1 MHRSFMTCLLRAL
14 CAATLCFTVAFVG
27 LQSARA
33 QDVYGASNQN
43 IREIRIT
50 GTQRIE
56 PSTVMN
62 YLDVKVGDKMTQDTL
77 DRALKS
83 LFATG
88 LFSDVVLRQKD
99 GALEVHVTENP
110 VINEIAFEGNKKIED
125 DQLRGEIQLKPRQVF
140 TRAKVQADVN
150 RLYQLYQRQGRFSVK
165 IDPKIINLDQNRV
178 NLVFEIN
185 EGDVT
190 KVESIRF
197 VGNQRYTD
205 DKLRSVLA
213 TKEKHWYRFLT
224 TDDRYDPDRL
234 AYDQELLRKFYLSQG
249 YADFRVISAN
259 AELSRRRDQFY
270 ITITV
275 EEGERYHNGK
285 VAINSQLKNF
295 DATVLNQYITFKPG
309 EWYDADKVE
318 KTVDK
323 MTTALG
329 DMQYAFVAIRPDVQ
343 RNSTNHTV
351 DIVFDISETP
361 RVYVERIDIHGNV
374 RTQDKV
380 IRRQLTLVE
389 GDPFNKTKLA
399 KSEQNIKDLGYFEKV
414 TVTPQQGSA
423 PDKTVV
429 DVNVTEQSTGELSL
443 GAGFSTEDG
452 PLADVRLREKNFLGK
467 GQDVSIA
474 STIAGKRTEID
485 FSYTEPYFLDRDLSA
500 GFDLFHMTHDL
511 EDESSYD
518 QRETGAGLNLGYPLS
533 DRWRQTLRYRIEN
546 NEIYNVE
553 SDASTYILDQQGSW
567 ITSAIGQ
574 RLTYDTRDSTLFP
587 TSGFYGW
594 LDTEMSGFGGD
605 SHYIQ
610 GKLGASYYYPI
621 ADQWIANVLAEGGA
635 MTGYDNVNVRINERF
650 FLGGDSFRG
659 FEVSGIGPR
668 ERDGSEDALGG
679 DYFYRGTAELS
690 FPLGLPQEL
699 GVAGHAFTDVG
710 SLFGLDGSTDGTDVV
725 DQATLRGSAGLGVS
739 WRSPLGPIRV
749 DLAYPYLRQ
758 SYDKIQIFRFSFGT
772 RF

>member
-1 MHRSFMTCLLRAL
+1 MPRSFKTCLLRAL
-14 CAATLCFTVAFVG
+14 CAAILGLSISFVG
-27 LQSARA
+27 LNGARA
-33 QDVYGASNQN
+33 QDVYGASGQD
-43 IREIRIT
+43 IRQIRIT

-99 GALEVHVTENP
+99 GDLEVHVTENP

-197 VGNQRYTD
+197 VGNTHYAD
-205 DKLRSVLA
+205 DKLRSILA
-213 TKEKHWYRFLT
+213 TKEKRWYRFLT

-270 ITITV
+270 ITITI
-275 EEGERYHNGK
+275 EEGERYHTGK

-295 DATVLNQYITFKPG
+295 DATVLNQYITFKTG

-343 RNSTNHTV
+343 RNPTTHTV
-351 DIVFDISETP
+351 DITFDISETP

-467 GQDVSIA
+467 GQDVSIS
-474 STIAGKRTEID
+474 STIAGKRSDID
-485 FSYTEPYFLDRDLSA
+485 FSFTEPYFLDRDLSA

-546 NEIYNVE
+546 NEIYNVQ
-553 SDASTYILDQQGSW
+553 SDASTYILDQQGTW

-594 LDTEMSGFGGD
+594 LDTEISGFGGD

-610 GKLGASYYYPI
+610 GKLGGSYFYPI
-621 ADQWIANVLAEGGA
+621 ADQWVANLLAEGGA
-635 MTGYDNVNVRINERF
+635 MTGYDGVNVRIDERF

-668 ERDGSEDALGG
+668 ERDGEEDALGG
-679 DYFYRGTAELS
+679 DYFYRGTAELT

-699 GVAGHAFTDVG
+699 GVAGHAFNDFG
-710 SLFGLDGSTDGTDVV
+710 SLFGLDNASGADAV
-725 DQATLRGSAGLGVS
+725 DQGSLRAAAGLGVS
-739 WRSPLGPIRV
+739 WRSPLGPIRI

-758 SYDKIQIFRFSFGT
+758 SYDKIQVFRFSFGT